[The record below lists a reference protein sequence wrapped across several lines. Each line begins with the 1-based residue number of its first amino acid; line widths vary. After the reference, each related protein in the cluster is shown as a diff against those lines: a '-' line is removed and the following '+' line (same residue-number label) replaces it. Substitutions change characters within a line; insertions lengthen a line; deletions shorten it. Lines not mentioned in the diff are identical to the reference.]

1 MLDLVSITLNKN
13 SVPGDKSAIVPGGI
27 RVGTPALTT
36 RGFKEDDFEQVAVF
50 IDRAVQI
57 AKDIKANTPGEAK
70 LKDFVAFANT
80 EGPGR
85 ADVQALRKEVEAYA
99 EAFPMPGVDPR

>member
-1 MLDLVSITLNKN
+1 
-13 SVPGDKSAIVPGGI
+13 VPGDKSAIVPGGI

-36 RGFKEDDFEQVAVF
+36 RGFDERDFERVAEF

-70 LKDFVAFANT
+70 LKDFVAYANA

-85 ADVQALRKEVEAYA
+85 EDVRALKDEVERFAS
-99 EAFPMPGVDPR
+99 AFPMPGVDPR